1 MDFIKRS
8 MLIGVGLAT
17 LTREKVEQA
26 IDELIKKGEMSEK
39 EGKEAVDDLMEK
51 SKGVK
56 KELTEKVEK
65 TVANTLKKLNM
76 PTREEFSELKEKVER
91 MVKSEESKE

>member
-1 MDFIKRS
+1 
-8 MLIGVGLAT
+8 
-17 LTREKVEQA
+17 
-26 IDELIKKGEMSEK
+26 MSEK

-91 MVKSEESKE
+91 MVKSVKSKE

>member
-1 MDFIKRS
+1 
-8 MLIGVGLAT
+8 V
-17 LTREKVEQA
+17 
-26 IDELIKKGEMSEK
+26 
-39 EGKEAVDDLMEK
+39 
-51 SKGVK
+51 VK

-91 MVKSEESKE
+91 MVKSEKSKE